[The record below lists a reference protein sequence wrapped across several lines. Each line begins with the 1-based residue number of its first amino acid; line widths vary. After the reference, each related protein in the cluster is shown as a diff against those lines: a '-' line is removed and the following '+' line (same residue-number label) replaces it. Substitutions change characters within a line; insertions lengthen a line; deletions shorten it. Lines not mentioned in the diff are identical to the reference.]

1 MVDQKSSSIKA
12 RVADTL
18 AKSFRGKRVLVT
30 GGLGFIGSSL
40 ALRLLDL
47 GAEVTV
53 LDALIP
59 TYGGNPFNLHSH
71 YNQFQAIQAN
81 ITEAKIVNDLVQGQD
96 LIFHCAGQVSH
107 VLGLSDPYPDLDYTI
122 KGTVVLMEACR
133 HNNPAA
139 KVIKT
144 GTRGQYGPVKE
155 LPVSEEAPTNPR
167 GIYEISNLAAE
178 KIMKVYNDVHG
189 VACVLLRLT
198 NIYGPRSQMK
208 SHHFGVANWFIRQA
222 MEDQTIRV
230 FGDGST
236 LRDFLYIDDC
246 VQAMLLCA
254 ICQEAR
260 GEVIN
265 LGHGRPV
272 SLLDLV
278 KLIIAAAGKGKWE
291 FAGFSAER
299 KASEP
304 GDFYADI
311 SKLRRLVGWEPRV
324 GLAEGL
330 VATVDYY
337 RKYRQHYW

>member
-1 MVDQKSSSIKA
+1 MVEQKSSGTEA
-12 RVADTL
+12 QVAETL
-18 AKSFRGKRVLVT
+18 ARSFRGKRVLLT

-47 GAEVTV
+47 GASVTV

-59 TYGGNPFNLHSH
+59 DYGGNPFNLHPH
-71 YNQFQAIQAN
+71 YDQFQIIQAN
-81 ITEAKIVNDLVQGQD
+81 VTQARIVNDLVQGQD
-96 LIFHCAGQVSH
+96 FIFHCAGQVSH
-107 VLGLSDPYPDLDYTI
+107 VLGLRDPYPDLEYTI
-122 KGTVVLMEACR
+122 KGTAVLMEACR
-133 HNNPAA
+133 HNNLAA

-144 GTRGQYGPVKE
+144 GTRGQYGPVQK
-155 LPVSEEAPTNPR
+155 LPVGEEAPSNPR

-178 KIMKVYNDVHG
+178 KIMKVYHDVHG
-189 VACVLLRLT
+189 MACVLLRLT

-222 MEDQTIRV
+222 MEGQTIRV

-254 ICQEAR
+254 ICPEAR

-265 LGHGRPV
+265 LGNGQPV
-272 SLLDLV
+272 SLLELV
-278 KLIIAAAGKGKWE
+278 KLIIAAVGKGQWE
-291 FAGFSAER
+291 FAEFSAER

-311 SKLRRLVGWEPRV
+311 SKLRRLVGWEPSV

-330 VATVDYY
+330 AATVDYY